1 MKREFDAYKALSQE
15 KISTYARAEKAH
27 KITGVLHN
35 ADVLRLHSYNKQAK
49 IERVNQSEMPYKMRL
64 AAIQAVS
71 NSTAKEKVW

>member
-27 KITGVLHN
+27 KIKNVLHN
-35 ADVLRLHSYNKQAK
+35 ADILRLHSYNKQAK
-49 IERVNQSEMPYKMRL
+49 IERVNRSGMPYKMRL

-71 NSTAKEKVW
+71 NSTAKEKY